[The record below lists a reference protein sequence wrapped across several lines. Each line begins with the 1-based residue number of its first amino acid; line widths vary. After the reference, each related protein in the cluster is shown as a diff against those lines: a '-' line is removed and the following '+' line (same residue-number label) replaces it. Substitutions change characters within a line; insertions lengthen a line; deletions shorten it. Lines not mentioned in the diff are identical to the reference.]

1 MIGAVDESQGTITQ
15 HAVGG
20 GGGDGGAQLDDDDA
34 AELVLFQV
42 KECYVYMIPPRKSAA
57 SYRADEWDINK
68 WAWEGGLKV
77 VSKGEKC
84 SIRLEDTNTGELFAQ
99 AFLREDQPLP
109 VEAVIDSSRFF
120 VLRIEDTSSVSNK
133 HAFIGLGFRERP
145 QAYDFQAA
153 LFDHVKYMNKKKEA
167 EEIEQ
172 EYQSKPST
180 DYSIKEGETLRL
192 QLKTQK
198 KSSGNTAKPNITDKR
213 LDVSMLREALPNPDN
228 QEECPKHVG
237 PNLFPFLAPPPSP
250 KAAPKAS
257 PSSPLRIPSISAS
270 RSEDHLLTAGTN
282 AAPVNVAAEPKDCDD
297 EDFGDFQ
304 GA

>member
-1 MIGAVDESQGTITQ
+1 MWFRFLLGCHTSRAT
-15 HAVGG
+15 
-20 GGGDGGAQLDDDDA
+20 LD
-34 AELVLFQV
+34 
-42 KECYVYMIPPRKSAA
+42 
-57 SYRADEWDINK
+57 
-68 WAWEGGLKV
+68 
-77 VSKGEKC
+77 
-84 SIRLEDTNTGELFAQ
+84 
-99 AFLREDQPLP
+99 
-109 VEAVIDSSRFF
+109 
-120 VLRIEDTSSVSNK
+120 K
-133 HAFIGLGFRERP
+133 HATR
-145 QAYDFQAA
+145 
-153 LFDHVKYMNKKKEA
+153 YMNKKKEA

-192 QLKTQK
+192 QLKTVSVWSWAQSCAHCSTTYLDISTFIFTIAWLQILSGSVVQQK

-213 LDVSMLREALPNPDN
+213 LDVSTLREALPNPDN

-304 GA
+304 GAWENIHALVPWVPIHTLIWHMLTYMQTVFVIMHRWRWA